1 MTMTTCV
8 SRGTAAAVRLLV
20 FGALLPAL
28 VAGCAAKQPVY
39 DGKIA
44 AYSVDRFHDAPKA
57 MFANQVPVYPGAQVT
72 DSMGSQSYGDEAD
85 SYFEGMCYWLKF
97 KGSTDQVIA
106 FYDAALPNAEKTAD
120 ESDGATVWTFTPAG
134 GHPADRVT
142 VRVKDQELR
151 ITEDVQGGRHRK
163 S

>member
-1 MTMTTCV
+1 MTMTSCV

-20 FGALLPAL
+20 FGATLAL
-28 VAGCAAKQPVY
+28 VAGCSTKQPVY
-39 DGKIA
+39 DGKVA

-57 MFANQVPVYPGAQVT
+57 MFANQVPVYPGAKVT
-72 DSMGSQSYGDEAD
+72 DAMGSQSYGDEAD

-97 KGSTDQVIA
+97 SAPTDQVIA
-106 FYDAALPNAEKTAD
+106 FYDAALPNAVKSTD
-120 ESDGATVWTFTPAG
+120 EDDGATVWTFTPAG